1 MQWKSLTISSP
12 IHMNDWFVMWHV
24 QMFLCSRYLI
34 HSRNFCPVAPERIWK
49 WGHRSEAKVGSPIR
63 KIFFSVVPLHVL
75 VSAFV
80 MVSTVWSVSCLLF
93 FYSRCPPCPAIC
105 KSGGTSPPCP
115 MESVPLFFVMWVFFI
130 CNTRP
135 SLLYVLRFYWHVGL
149 YKRSLYKL
157 LIRV

>member
-63 KIFFSVVPLHVL
+63 KIFFRLCPYTFWWALSW
-75 VSAFV
+75 
-80 MVSTVWSVSCLLF
+80 WSVQFGQFLVCCSSTHGAPRAQPF
-93 FYSRCPPCPAIC
+93 VKVGARPPRAPWSRCHCFLWCEFFLFVTLGLAYFMFCVFI
-105 KSGGTSPPCP
+105 GT
-115 MESVPLFFVMWVFFI
+115 
-130 CNTRP
+130 
-135 SLLYVLRFYWHVGL
+135 
-149 YKRSLYKL
+149 
-157 LIRV
+157 